1 MKVNWKRVL
10 SALLVVGSI
19 AAVVWI
25 AFSNS
30 ELENAWVVLNS
41 LDPLWA
47 LGILG
52 CWFAY
57 MFFDAFGYWLYFR
70 SEGFR
75 ISIGRSVNASLICFY
90 YSNITPT
97 SAGGQPMLINSLRK
111 AGVPVGYGTMGST
124 IRFICN
130 QFVIS
135 ALSLIFWVAN
145 RDFVHQQLGSVI
157 WLIGLGWIINFA
169 GVPLVLM
176 AAFQRKLIQR
186 ISMGMISLLVRMKL
200 IRNRE
205 VAVAAVTNV
214 LDTYHTA
221 LKELM
226 RRPWRILAELLTA
239 AGGMMGLIGSI
250 FFVYHAFGFSGTP
263 WNQLLTVSFLL
274 YISAC
279 YTPLPGASGAQEG
292 GFLLF
297 YANLIP
303 GERIGVALLVWRF
316 FTYYLFL
323 IIGVFMVVL
332 EKIILRT
339 ERRKKE
345 PVPPRS

>member
-47 LGILG
+47 LGIFG

-75 ISIGRSVNASLICFY
+75 ISIGRSINASLICFY

-135 ALSLIFWVAN
+135 VLSLIFWVAN

-157 WLIGLGWIINFA
+157 WLIRLGWIINFA

-186 ISMGMISLLVRMKL
+186 ISGR
-200 IRNRE
+200 RD
-205 VAVAAVTNV
+205 AAEEHFGGLQV
-214 LDTYHTA
+214 
-221 LKELM
+221 ELGLPCQ
-226 RRPWRILAELLTA
+226 RRHQRHLAHL
-239 AGGMMGLIGSI
+239 
-250 FFVYHAFGFSGTP
+250 
-263 WNQLLTVSFLL
+263 
-274 YISAC
+274 
-279 YTPLPGASGAQEG
+279 
-292 GFLLF
+292 
-297 YANLIP
+297 
-303 GERIGVALLVWRF
+303 VALTDYPEHIAAEVQAPD
-316 FTYYLFL
+316 
-323 IIGVFMVVL
+323 IQ
-332 EKIILRT
+332 
-339 ERRKKE
+339 
-345 PVPPRS
+345 